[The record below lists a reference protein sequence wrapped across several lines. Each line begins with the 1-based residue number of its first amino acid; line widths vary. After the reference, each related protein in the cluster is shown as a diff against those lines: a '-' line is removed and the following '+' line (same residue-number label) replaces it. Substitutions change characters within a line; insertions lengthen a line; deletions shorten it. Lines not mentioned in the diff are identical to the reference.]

1 MFTTKKYEIDID
13 YHPTYKSG
21 SENNLFRFDF
31 EYLENNKKTAPISAE
46 GGETGVHNSA
56 LVLEEDRLIL
66 CCGDKVFCLSIPD
79 LTLLWKT
86 QADDVTCFQIF
97 AYKDSYIVH
106 GEINISR
113 INHDG
118 TILWQYSGEDI
129 FMNMDDE
136 VECEL
141 RADYIIASD
150 FNNKVYKI
158 GYDGKD
164 YLENIN

>member
-1 MFTTKKYEIDID
+1 
-13 YHPTYKSG
+13 
-21 SENNLFRFDF
+21 
-31 EYLENNKKTAPISAE
+31 
-46 GGETGVHNSA
+46 
-56 LVLEEDRLIL
+56 
-66 CCGDKVFCLSIPD
+66 
-79 LTLLWKT
+79 
-86 QADDVTCFQIF
+86 
-97 AYKDSYIVH
+97 VH

-136 VECEL
+136 GECEL